1 MDSLNL
7 KAMKKRQYIYS
18 SLTVLLAILLLT
30 SCYERKRFP
39 EPTVQQRTLAAL
51 INDLRATPNTRTAD
65 PLFAHYSTFKAAI
78 EKTGLDVLLR
88 DGSKRFIVFAPDDL
102 AFEQLG
108 GSFRN
113 ADFIFSD
120 ISGTIDENGDPVQPQ
135 YNDSLFLRTLLL
147 NHIVEVVSGSQELDI
162 NSQATFSSMVTQPT
176 NFLPASN
183 PLNTPWINNRI
194 TITPSQGVQG
204 SLTFVPPA
212 VNGAPMFSWGTK
224 ASNGTLNLVGSIL
237 FPATTYEFLKKDG
250 RHPAF
255 ASAVDFFPDVVAYL
269 SDPNANITLF
279 AARGATPLPN
289 DANTKTRIQHHI
301 LAPSVGR
308 VSNLNAAGAIR
319 FVPNLNTGRSTG
331 VQLLGIANC
340 FGANSATS
348 VVVDPQASVV
358 FPGAGS
364 FAAVGNLGLTSY
376 GFGCIPPPAL
386 VSFIATANGIVYSTS
401 GLLLQ

>member
-7 KAMKKRQYIYS
+7 KAMKKRQYIYN
-18 SLTVLLAILLLT
+18 SLTVLLAILVLT

-51 INDLRATPNTRTAD
+51 VNDLRATPNTRTAD

-88 DGSKRFIVFAPDDL
+88 DNSRRFIVFAPDDL

-113 ADFIFSD
+113 ADFILSNL
-120 ISGTIDENGDPVQPQ
+120 SGTIDENGDPVQPQ
-135 YNDSLFLRTLLL
+135 YNDSLFLRTVLL
-147 NHIVEVVSGSQELDI
+147 NHIVEVVGGGQELDI
-162 NSQATFSSMVTQPT
+162 NSQATFSSLAMQPT
-176 NFLPASN
+176 NFLPAAS

-204 SLTFVPPA
+204 SLTFVPPT

-224 ASNGTLNLVGSIL
+224 ASNGILNLVSSVL
-237 FPATTYEFLKKDG
+237 FPATAYEFIKKDG
-250 RHPAF
+250 RFSGF
-255 ASAVDFFPDVVAYL
+255 AAAVDTFSDVVAYL

-279 AARGATPLPN
+279 AARGAVTI
-289 DANTKTRIQHHI
+289 DANTRTRVQHHI

-308 VSNLNAAGAIR
+308 VSNLAPAGAIR
-319 FVPNLNTGRSTG
+319 YVPNLNIGRSTG
-331 VQLLGIANC
+331 IRLFPITTC
-340 FGANSATS
+340 FGPNTGAALI
-348 VVVDPQASVV
+348 VVDPQAAVA
-358 FPGAGS
+358 FPAAGS
-364 FAAVGNLGLTSY
+364 FAFVGNLGLTSY
-376 GFGCIPPPAL
+376 SFNCVPPSGL
-386 VSFIATANGIVYSTS
+386 LSFITTANGIVYSTS
-401 GLLLQ
+401 GLLIQ